1 MGEIPIPENMSQIV
15 AQRPVRRAA
24 YQPYMP
30 VIASEKRAQAGAFLS
45 LSQEGMRWFGL
56 LKGREAEDQFN
67 QARANTLEAFNTYN
81 QWLRDNP
88 DTADTDLVK
97 FEEIMG
103 GSQKENERLL
113 TNGVAAREFEFWVKP
128 QKIAMSDRAAETAF
142 KINTEN
148 KYQQML
154 SRFSEALIDAAI
166 ITDEEGKPVLDEQ
179 GKTKYDW
186 NRAKDIVTDPSV
198 LKELGIP
205 LKEADAMLED
215 VMSQISAQQKR
226 EDAVSDQRI
235 RSQFYQDIDGIMT
248 QATTKEQVLA
258 DLKVATEGDYT
269 DPKNPI
275 DPTISQA
282 DGKAIEKAIHT
293 EYQQAYAGAMSK
305 VAQHARGMLLNPDS
319 LGYIKNAP
327 IRYKTLSDF
336 QQAWHQYLADKG
348 DKLKISE
355 IYPDG
360 VRLAAMHQISDEEA
374 ERQEIE
380 MNKMLRRREGV
391 KEEGFLGVLQLKG
404 GGVATEYSF
413 GTTDVTGREMD
424 IPSLVPTLTK
434 KEIKLMTDDIIP
446 NRKSIP
452 DEIKSKAIAHAKK
465 RIDQG
470 KSVFA
475 EAKPKAK
482 KEKLPPNDL
491 TARERMEL
499 IDFADMVDDET
510 RRELELIVETG
521 DVKLIRK
528 AMARL
533 RGAFD

>member
-1 MGEIPIPENMSQIV
+1 
-15 AQRPVRRAA
+15 
-24 YQPYMP
+24 MP
-30 VIASEKRAQAGAFLS
+30 MIQSEKAAQAGAFLA
-45 LSQEGMRWFGL
+45 LSQEGMKWFNL
-56 LKGREAEDQFN
+56 LKGREAEDQYN
-67 QARANTLEAFNTYN
+67 QARVNTMEAFNSYN

-88 DTADTDLVK
+88 DVVDTDLVK

-103 GSQKENERLL
+103 GSQKLNESLL
-113 TNGVAAREFEFWVKP
+113 TNKEAARQFKFWVEP
-128 QKIAMSDRAAETAF
+128 QRIAMSDRAAEISF
-142 KINTEN
+142 KASTEN
-148 KYQQML
+148 AYQKML
-154 SRFSEALIDAAI
+154 SRFSEALVDAAI
-166 ITDEEGKPVLDEQ
+166 ITDEEGNPVLNEK
-179 GKTKYDW
+179 GKAKYDW

-205 LKEADAMLED
+205 LKEADSILED

-226 EDAVSDQRI
+226 EDAVSDQRV

-258 DLKVATEGDYT
+258 DLKLATEGDYS
-269 DPKNPI
+269 DPNKPI
-275 DPTISQA
+275 DPTISQE
-282 DGKAIEKAIHT
+282 DGKRIESAVHT
-293 EYQQAYAGAMSK
+293 EYQQAFAGAMSK
-305 VAQHARGMLLNPDS
+305 VARHAEGMLLNPDS

-327 IRYKTLSDF
+327 IRYKTLADF
-336 QQAWHQYLADKG
+336 NQAWHKYLADKG

-355 IYPDG
+355 IYPEG
-360 VRLAAMHQISDEEA
+360 VRLAAMYQISDEEA

-380 MNKMLRRREGV
+380 MNKMLEERE
-391 KEEGFLGVLQLKG
+391 KPAK
-404 GGVATEYSF
+404 
-413 GTTDVTGREMD
+413 VT
-424 IPSLVPTLTK
+424 
-434 KEIKLMTDDIIP
+434 
-446 NRKSIP
+446 
-452 DEIKSKAIAHAKK
+452 
-465 RIDQG
+465 
-470 KSVFA
+470 
-475 EAKPKAK
+475 K